1 MKVLRFFNAIMTLG
15 RVSNLPSVWSNC
27 LAAWVLSGG
36 QLSSSIEIE
45 KFIWLNLGATFL
57 YLGGMFLND
66 AFDIEFDNV
75 HRIERP
81 IPSRLISLKS
91 VYVLGGFLMIIGL
104 SCVVWINTAAA
115 IFSLFLAFS
124 IFWYD
129 IIHKKITWSPVIM
142 GLCRFALYLLSGSI
156 ALGEIN
162 ISVVLGG
169 GMLFGYIVGL
179 SNIARKEATGGRVN
193 SWPCW
198 FLFLPLL
205 YSLGLC
211 FLPSGNFQISI
222 GLIVVMLIF
231 ILWVSRSL
239 LISFNTKIPN
249 FGRTVSGLL
258 AGIVLFD
265 LLMVSVISTQLFLPF
280 IALFSLSLLLQRFVP
295 AT

>member
-1 MKVLRFFNAIMTLG
+1 
-15 RVSNLPSVWSNC
+15 
-27 LAAWVLSGG
+27 
-36 QLSSSIEIE
+36 
-45 KFIWLNLGATFL
+45 
-57 YLGGMFLND
+57 
-66 AFDIEFDNV
+66 
-75 HRIERP
+75 
-81 IPSRLISLKS
+81 
-91 VYVLGGFLMIIGL
+91 
-104 SCVVWINTAAA
+104 
-115 IFSLFLAFS
+115 
-124 IFWYD
+124 
-129 IIHKKITWSPVIM
+129 M

-169 GMLFGYIVGL
+169 GILFGYIVGL

-205 YSLGLC
+205 YPLGLC

-231 ILWVSRSL
+231 TLWVSRSL
-239 LISFNTKIPN
+239 LIPFNTKTPN

-265 LLMVSVISTQLFLPF
+265 LLMVSVLSSQLFLPF